1 MTDDATDR
9 GRSAEPT
16 TDVDARLIDA
26 TFLGD
31 VAARQLAREIPAD
44 HPFLLLELAD
54 DALRLSIVDPRFE
67 AMMGIRSDPGIR
79 PAVIDRL
86 LADHLVRT
94 GRVEQPTN
102 EAWTAELFDLASRGR
117 RRLATADGTFIMG
130 REHVKF
136 FRVALRDIDEA
147 TSAIAAGLVRQCREV
162 VADASGPI
170 SSLVL
175 APGHDV
181 WPGLAATLGR
191 TASLPVVAVDSP
203 APAAD
208 DDKVPNRHD
217 SGVEPPIAE
226 PPTVGPPIGQSPI
239 LQPPTPAP
247 PSFVDRESAAP
258 EPEALDEASQPSHSG
273 DFPAAQP
280 DSSPMPTIGS
290 STVRASTPVE
300 LIPPLDLIPPMDP
313 DWPVDD
319 PLSENTRPVSE
330 PLRFDEPIAMPPRPY
345 EPVYGAGPVDPMFDP
360 VGQPAPFGTSA
371 DADGP
376 DDHAAP
382 DDGPRSLVI
391 GAMPDGTPTARRSYE
406 PREWELDPVFTP
418 PTTRSRSSVRTR
430 RIVGVI
436 VAACAIIGIGVAAAV
451 AVTGTDEPP
460 RPADVAVGETSTEQR
475 PSYADPADF
484 AEARVPAARYVPPP
498 PPPPPP
504 TSEESADEPTQQ
516 QNRPRPRP
524 RPRQRTIPNPIPGLP
539 PIVLPG

>member
-1 MTDDATDR
+1 MTEDATDR

-26 TFLGD
+26 SFLGD
-31 VAARQLAREIPAD
+31 VAARQLARGIPAD
-44 HPFLLLELAD
+44 RPFLLLELAD

-79 PAVIDRL
+79 PAVLDRL

-94 GRVEQPTN
+94 GRVEQPTS
-102 EAWTAELFDLASRGR
+102 EAWAAELLDLASRGR
-117 RRLATADGTFIMG
+117 RRLATSDGTFIMG
-130 REHVKF
+130 RDHVKF
-136 FRVALRDIDEA
+136 FRVAQRDLDEA
-147 TSAIAAGLVRQCREV
+147 TSAIAAGLVRQCRAV
-162 VADASGPI
+162 VAEASGPI

-181 WPGLAATLGR
+181 WPGLAPTLGR
-191 TASLPVVAVDSP
+191 SASLPVVAVD
-203 APAAD
+203 APAAPVD
-208 DDKVPNRHD
+208 DEKVPNRHD
-217 SGVEPPIAE
+217 SGVEPPIVESGAVE
-226 PPTVGPPIGQSPI
+226 SGAVESGTESPAAAVPPI
-239 LQPPTPAP
+239 
-247 PSFVDRESAAP
+247 VDRDIMTPGTETFGEVPHS
-258 EPEALDEASQPSHSG
+258 SHSG

-280 DSSPMPTIGS
+280 DSSPMPTLGS
-290 STVRASTPVE
+290 SSVHASTPVE
-300 LIPPLDLIPPMDP
+300 LIPPLDLIPPMAP

-319 PLSENTRPVSE
+319 TASGNT
-330 PLRFDEPIAMPPRPY
+330 PPHPY
-345 EPVYGAGPVDPMFDP
+345 EPRYPAAPVNPVEPPSDP
-360 VGQPAPFGTSA
+360 VEQPTPFGTFA
-371 DADGP
+371 DDGGPAD
-376 DDHAAP
+376 DAP
-382 DDGPRSLVI
+382 EGGPRSLVV
-391 GAMPDGTPTARRSYE
+391 GAMPAAAPTTRRAYE

-418 PTTRSRSSVRTR
+418 TTHSRSSTRTR

-436 VAACAIIGIGVAAAV
+436 VGACAIILIGVATAV
-451 AVTGTDEPP
+451 AVTGNDKSART
-460 RPADVAVGETSTEQR
+460 ADVAAAETSTQAR